1 MPTKKKFFLFI
12 TVLFEGTFTSVS
24 VEKKVSKKP
33 QNSRNLGFPNF
44 VWNVPDPDPYKIM
57 PDPIIGAQ
65 GTVPGNW
72 NPAF

>member
-1 MPTKKKFFLFI
+1 MFI